1 MFPLTEL
8 FSSLLS
14 HSRWRELKRGV
25 TKAAFTDIKKHNL
38 IPYWCWIKTTD
49 WSSWVYWCFLLM
61 WANFS
66 KRVRQCLHI
75 SSYCIRCKWETLYDR
90 CSACSQ
96 MNFRDRSPSL
106 SWRSWSIL
114 SLWAAVKVL
123 VQSPI
128 LPAINTQIKKL
139 DLTSVY
145 VFVQSCYS
153 YVMLPLR
160 MKSPFIFSCGRNL

>member
-1 MFPLTEL
+1 MKRTEAWSDQ
-8 FSSLLS
+8 SSLHRHKETQFNS
-14 HSRWRELKRGV
+14 
-25 TKAAFTDIKKHNL
+25 
-38 IPYWCWIKTTD
+38 
-49 WSSWVYWCFLLM
+49 LLM
-61 WANFS
+61 LNKDNRLVQLSLLVFS
-66 KRVRQCLHI
+66 AHVCSFFQTCVRQCLHI
-75 SSYCIRCKWETLYDR
+75 SSYCIRCKWETLCDR